1 MSTTERAVSHVTGL
15 DHAGFIVRDLS
26 SSCNL
31 LERLGFRITVRADHT
46 RTNDQGKTVPAGSSQ
61 RSVMFHRGYIEIMQI
76 TDPTAG
82 HQLTP
87 ATRVRHGLHV
97 IALGTRDAAACHAA
111 CIRRGVKVGALLDW
125 SRPIREG
132 RVSGL
137 ARFCYFDSR
146 WDPHDPSYICWVQHM
161 TPELIRP
168 HGLMEHAN
176 GAQALVGVQ
185 YRGPKRLAQSWA
197 RQLIGAGASA
207 HRKRA
212 GGFTVNFHDARFDIE
227 VDETLPSVLPGA
239 LVLAGQD
246 LAGMRRRCAA
256 MGVAT
261 QDGPNGELALDLR
274 AELGV
279 HWVLL
284 PVAA

>member
-1 MSTTERAVSHVTGL
+1 M
-15 DHAGFIVRDLS
+15 D
-26 SSCNL
+26 
-31 LERLGFRITVRADHT
+31 
-46 RTNDQGKTVPAGSSQ
+46 
-61 RSVMFHRGYIEIMQI
+61 
-76 TDPTAG
+76 
-82 HQLTP
+82 
-87 ATRVRHGLHV
+87 
-97 IALGTRDAAACHAA
+97 
-111 CIRRGVKVGALLDW
+111 
-125 SRPIREG
+125 
-132 RVSGL
+132 
-137 ARFCYFDSR
+137 
-146 WDPHDPSYICWVQHM
+146 
-161 TPELIRP
+161 
-168 HGLMEHAN
+168 HAN

-185 YRGPKRLAQSWA
+185 YRGPKPLAQSWA
-197 RQLIGAGASA
+197 RQLTSAGASA

-246 LAGMRRRCAA
+246 LAGMRRCCAA

-284 PVAA
+284 PVAV

>member
-1 MSTTERAVSHVTGL
+1 MTTTERTESHVTCL
-15 DHAGFIVRDLS
+15 DHAGFIVRDLES
-26 SSCNL
+26 TCSL
-31 LERLGFRITVRADHT
+31 LERLGFRLTARADHT
-46 RTNDQGKTVPAGSSQ
+46 RTDSHGKTVPAGSSQ
-61 RSVMFHRGYIEIMQI
+61 RSVMFRRGYIEIMQI
-76 TDPTAG
+76 TDPAAG
-82 HQLTP
+82 HQLAP

-97 IALGTRDAAACHAA
+97 IALGTQDAAACHAA
-111 CIRRGVKVGALLDW
+111 CIQRGVNVGALLDW

-132 RVSGL
+132 GVNGL

-161 TPELIRP
+161 TPELTRP
-168 HGLMEHAN
+168 EGLMDHAN

-227 VDETLPSVLPGA
+227 VDETLPSVRPGV